1 MAEITSRVSEVL
13 EKALALSTQERG
25 LLIDHL
31 IESLDEGPAEE
42 GVEEAWGDEIKRRVD
57 EIRSGK
63 VQMISGEEVRRRLAA
78 RLLNAGKYGGK

>member
-1 MAEITSRVSEVL
+1 MAELTPQVSEVL

-31 IESLDEGPAEE
+31 IESLDEGPAEV
-42 GVEEAWGDEIKRRVD
+42 GVEQAWAEEIKRRID

-63 VQMISGEEVRRRLAA
+63 VQMIPGEQVRRRLAA
-78 RLLNAGKYGGK
+78 RLLNGGK

>member
-1 MAEITSRVSEVL
+1 MAEMTPQVSEVL
-13 EKALALSTQERG
+13 EKALAFSAQERG

-42 GVEEAWGDEIKRRVD
+42 GVEQAWDEEIKRRVD

-63 VQMISGEEVRRRLAA
+63 VKMIPGEQVLREFAKRLRR
-78 RLLNAGKYGGK
+78 

>member
-1 MAEITSRVSEVL
+1 MAQITPQVSEVL

-42 GVEEAWGDEIKRRVD
+42 GVEEAWADEIKGRVD
-57 EIRSGK
+57 DIRTGRVK
-63 VQMISGEEVRRRLAA
+63 MISGEQVRRRLAA
-78 RLLNAGKYGGK
+78 RLLNGGK

>member
-1 MAEITSRVSEVL
+1 MTPQVSEIL

-42 GVEEAWGDEIKRRVD
+42 GVEEAWDEEIKRRVD
-57 EIRSGK
+57 DIRSGK
-63 VQMISGEEVRRRLAA
+63 AKMIPGEQVLRELAKRVRR
-78 RLLNAGKYGGK
+78 

>member
-1 MAEITSRVSEVL
+1 MAEMTPQVSEVL

-31 IESLDEGPAEE
+31 IESLHEGPAEE
-42 GVEEAWGDEIKRRVD
+42 GVEESWADEIKRRVD

-63 VQMISGEEVRRRLAA
+63 IEMISGEEVRRRLAA
-78 RLLNAGKYGGK
+78 RLLNVGRHGGE

>member
-1 MAEITSRVSEVL
+1 MAEMTPQVSEVL

-42 GVEEAWGDEIKRRVD
+42 GVEQAWDEEIKRRVSD
-57 EIRSGK
+57 IRSGK
-63 VQMISGEEVRRRLAA
+63 AKMIPGEQVLQELAQEFPDEE
-78 RLLNAGKYGGK
+78 